1 MINHLYRA
9 PSWVILWNR
18 SQMTIIAIMMI
29 EVKMFN
35 QDDGLQAQS
44 FISEEPE
51 NYLIVTFIVFT

>member
-1 MINHLYRA
+1 
-9 PSWVILWNR
+9 
-18 SQMTIIAIMMI
+18 MMI